1 MRNHETTLK
10 NHGNQ
15 PKTIKTI
22 VLRYVTNTGSKLTT
36 MIKKRNVTN
45 TGPQPTSMIKK
56 RDVTNGGA
64 QLTSMIKKRDV
75 TNGGPQPTSMIKKNV
90 TSLTGGPNRPFRCL
104 DFARNYF

>member
-36 MIKKRNVTN
+36 MIKKRDVTN

-56 RDVTNGGA
+56 RDVTNTGP
-64 QLTSMIKKRDV
+64 QPTSMIKKRDV
-75 TNGGPQPTSMIKKNV
+75 TNTGPTD
-90 TSLTGGPNRPFRCL
+90 LL
-104 DFARNYF
+104 DVYMKILL